1 MQSQRLTFVLALWPT
16 HWNPVLCFSRLLS
29 ADWFRHLFWQEH
41 FRQGL
46 LDHRER
52 GSARAFLSSQG
63 AMACAWTP
71 KSHQRQAAAG
81 SRWRQSFQTKA
92 LPGWCNKRRQ
102 QRGPTSAGL
111 QDGPPQFTTT
121 ARGSRH
127 EKLP

>member
-63 AMACAWTP
+63 AIYGMCLDAQVP
-71 KSHQRQAAAG
+71 SAAG
-81 SRWRQSFQTKA
+81 GGRFA
-92 LPGWCNKRRQ
+92 LEAELSDQGITWLVQ
-102 QRGPTSAGL
+102 
-111 QDGPPQFTTT
+111 
-121 ARGSRH
+121 
-127 EKLP
+127 